1 MKICRKFLEK
11 EGKNIQNDAYK
22 DRAARFRL
30 LKLIPKCAKIISV
43 IVKVFGTRGRPVPG
57 IRRSEEGADR
67 FRRKGDPMIEETIR
81 AVKEA
86 EAQADKIVADAKA
99 QAEEIV
105 RSAQDAAEAK
115 KAEAKALAAKR
126 GEDARRDAGE
136 EAGSQLAASAQQA
149 EQEAERIRETAS
161 SKESAAVDSVI
172 ALLLS

>member
-1 MKICRKFLEK
+1 MKLT
-11 EGKNIQNDAYK
+11 
-22 DRAARFRL
+22 L
-30 LKLIPKCAKIISV
+30 KCAIIISV
-43 IVKVFGTRGRPVPG
+43 IVKVFGIRGRPVPG

-86 EAQADKIVADAKA
+86 EAQADQIIADARA

-105 RSAQDAAEAK
+105 RSAQDAADAK
-115 KAEAKALAAKR
+115 KAEAKTLAAKR

-136 EAGSQLAASAQQA
+136 EAKSQLADSAKQA

-161 SKESAAVDSVI
+161 LKESAAVDSVI